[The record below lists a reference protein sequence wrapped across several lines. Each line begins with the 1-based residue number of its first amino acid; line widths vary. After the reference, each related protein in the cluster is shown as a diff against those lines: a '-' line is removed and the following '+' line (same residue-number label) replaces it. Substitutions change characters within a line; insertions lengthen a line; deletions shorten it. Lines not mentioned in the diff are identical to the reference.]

1 MKVENGRQL
10 KDITKRESGGQVVTR
25 EEGSVMKRNP
35 KGNDTEPHQDALLM
49 EGKVFG
55 YVSGRIVK
63 LPNAKLPD
71 KLKT

>member
-10 KDITKRESGGQVVTR
+10 KDITKRESGGQVVT

-35 KGNDTEPHQDALLM
+35 KGNDTDALLM